1 MMISWVQQLQ
11 ASLEKYRIST
21 SSMSLK
27 ADNFVFTKTIYGHRV
42 EGNMSSLAVWFMSS
56 EISYKDYAQCCQI
69 AENFATLLK
78 SRGEKIADKID
89 TDTAIKF

>member
-1 MMISWVQQLQ
+1 MMMISWVQQLQ

-42 EGNMSSLAVWFMSS
+42 EGNMSSLAVWLAVGS

-78 SRGEKIADKID
+78 SRGE
-89 TDTAIKF
+89 